1 MLFVF
6 ILTWGIPAAA
16 WPQVYRCDAGGD
28 TRFSDQPCGEDS
40 EEITIRDNRI
50 GGNFGQNLP
59 PSPKRDETVEEPEKS
74 TQEAISEDTCRFIN
88 STDLRRYLVREQ
100 VVKGMTK
107 GHVLEAFGRPPE
119 TYPTPQETW
128 VYQTK
133 YYGALYELTY
143 VYLRDGCVENTV
155 VENTVMIDWS
165 SKKSGRSNNV
175 HRNRSKRRA
184 CPNHGRQYP
193 RNTC

>member
-1 MLFVF
+1 MKRILFVV
-6 ILTWGIPAAA
+6 ILAWGIPAAA

-40 EEITIRDNRI
+40 EEITIRDNQI

-59 PSPKRDETVEEPEKS
+59 PSPKPDETVEEPEKS
-74 TQEAISEDTCRFIN
+74 TQEATDDTCRFIN

-107 GHVLEAFGRPPE
+107 EHVLKAFGRPPE

-143 VYLRDGCVENTV
+143 VYFRDGCVESV
-155 VENTVMIDWS
+155 VYR
-165 SKKSGRSNNV
+165 K
-175 HRNRSKRRA
+175 
-184 CPNHGRQYP
+184 P
-193 RNTC
+193 

>member
-1 MLFVF
+1 MLTSVARLRFLL
-6 ILTWGIPAAA
+6 ILVMAFPALGWA
-16 WPQVYRCDAGGD
+16 QIYRCEAGNG

-40 EEITIRDNRI
+40 EEITVRDNRI
-50 GGNFGQNLP
+50 GGSFGQNLP
-59 PSPKRDETVEEPEKS
+59 PQQSSEAPNIEEDEPEPE
-74 TQEAISEDTCRFIN
+74 QAEGTCRFIN

-107 GHVLEAFGRPPE
+107 EHVLKAFGRPPE

-143 VYLRDGCVENTV
+143 VYFRDGCVEKV
-155 VENTVMIDWS
+155 LYR
-165 SKKSGRSNNV
+165 K
-175 HRNRSKRRA
+175 
-184 CPNHGRQYP
+184 P
-193 RNTC
+193 